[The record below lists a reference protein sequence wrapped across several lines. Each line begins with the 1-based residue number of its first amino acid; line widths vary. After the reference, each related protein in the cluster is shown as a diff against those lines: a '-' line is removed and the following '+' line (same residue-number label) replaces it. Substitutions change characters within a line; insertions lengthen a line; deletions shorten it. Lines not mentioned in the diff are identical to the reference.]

1 MYKGGYVYI
10 ITNENNTTLYT
21 GVTSDLH
28 LRIWQHK
35 TNYFENSFSSKYN
48 LKKLVYYF
56 FYNTIDEAIL
66 MEKKIKAGTRL
77 KKEELINNLNP
88 KWIDLYD
95 SIEW

>member
-1 MYKGGYVYI
+1 MHKGGCVYI

-21 GVTSDLH
+21 GVTGDLQ

-48 LKKLVYYF
+48 LKKLVYYC

-77 KKEELINNLNP
+77 K
-88 KWIDLYD
+88 
-95 SIEW
+95 